1 MPRVV
6 GCVHAELPPEH
17 ADSREDRKT
26 ERRAESAWG
35 GGPTLPPTAP
45 AATFFRR
52 AQAGVRRE
60 CRRRHAGRR
69 VIQALTQNALPPTA
83 PAATFSGVRSRAF
96 AAMQASRGR
105 SELSLHFALSAG
117 QRLTH
122 AAGRW
127 L

>member
-6 GCVHAELPPEH
+6 GCVHAELPPKH
-17 ADSREDRKT
+17 ADHRQDRKT

-52 AQAGVRRE
+52 AQAGVRSE
-60 CRRRHAGRR
+60 CRGRQGGRR

-83 PAATFSGVRSRAF
+83 PAATFFRRAQAGVRVNAGDDTR
-96 AAMQASRGR
+96 RG
-105 SELSLHFALSAG
+105 ELSRS
-117 QRLTH
+117 
-122 AAGRW
+122 
-127 L
+127 